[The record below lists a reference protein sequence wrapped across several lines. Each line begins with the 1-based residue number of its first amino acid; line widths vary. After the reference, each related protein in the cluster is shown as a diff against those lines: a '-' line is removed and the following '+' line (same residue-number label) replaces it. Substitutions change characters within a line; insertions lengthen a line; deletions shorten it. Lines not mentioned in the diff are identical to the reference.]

1 MVNATQNTGIENRA
15 GVGYISQKVG
25 SPGLERMVHMD
36 HAVYL
41 WRDAYQAAV
50 CETDD
55 SLIPGR
61 ILEAR
66 SAIEQRLLS
75 PIETDSEEYRAIKN
89 AEKALEILKAERVHK
104 TPVLGIHSPS
114 KPSQSTPQA

>member
-1 MVNATQNTGIENRA
+1 MVNAIQSTGIETRA
-15 GVGYISQKVG
+15 DVGYTPKKVA

-41 WRDAYQAAV
+41 WRDAYQGAV

-75 PIETDSEEYRAIKN
+75 PIETDSEEYRALKN

-104 TPVLGIHSPS
+104 TPTLGINSPL